1 MRRKNVIRALLC
13 SACLAAG
20 SIAPASVVSADAMRV
35 VTLGADLTEEQQNT
49 MLRYFKVNANEVEI
63 MYITNEDEREHL
75 SSYVPLSQIGT
86 RTVSCAYVRPTDS
99 GGIKVRTA
107 NLNWVT
113 GNMIASTLSTS
124 GVKNC
129 EVIAACPFEVSGT
142 GALTGIQMAYEEASG
157 EKLDET
163 KKQIAT
169 EEIVVTGNLA
179 DEVGKN
185 DATTVVNQSKMEVI
199 ANNIQNADEIYNLVQ
214 NIAIQNNV
222 TINDE
227 QLNQI
232 VELLKQIAEQNYEYE
247 DVKDTLERVDEN
259 VTGENTSDTQNG
271 EENTGDTSKAESTK
285 DPENTEDSA
294 EPDEDS
300 IMNDVDESVLGED
313 VKASSTEDPTLEQET
328 GAVEELEQTGEPG
341 GDLVQMDEGDDLVSI
356 PEPTDDGVE
365 DELSAIPEATEDGT
379 VASDNSGA
387 EGTENSDTN
396 TEGAETPDTNT
407 EGTETPDAN
416 AEGTETSDTNTE
428 GTEASD
434 GSAEDA
440 LDKTLLSAENLEKFE
455 KLEKFCKG
463 EYEGDAASLQEAVGE
478 EAYVSVVLETET
490 AQKLSKEILNTYY
503 KVLTDPTYVS
513 TETYQYMSSELNMM
527 YEQLQKLFSV
537 DGRLPEGE
545 DILAEVSQEDKQAL
559 FDDTVKFFEKLYGE
573 EIYEDGASLEGE
585 ESYSEDG
592 SAEGASADGGSS
604 DEYYEEEVYTED
616 QGIDV
621 YTEEVY
627 TE

>member
-1 MRRKNVIRALLC
+1 MKRKNVIGALLC

-20 SIAPASVVSADAMRV
+20 SIAPTTIVSADAMRV

-49 MLRYFKVNANEVEI
+49 MLRYFKVNASEVEI

-232 VELLKQIAEQNYEYE
+232 VDLLKQIAEQNYNYE

-259 VTGENTSDTQNG
+259 VTGENNTDTQNG
-271 EENTGDTSKAESTK
+271 TENTEDTSKAESTK
-285 DPENTEDSA
+285 DPENTENGA
-294 EPDEDS
+294 ETDEDS
-300 IMNDVDESVLGED
+300 IMNDVDESVLGDD
-313 VKASSTEDPTLEQET
+313 VKASSTEDPSLEQVT
-328 GAVEELEQTGEPG
+328 GAVDDLEQTDEPG
-341 GDLVQMDEGDDLVSI
+341 GDMVQMADSGDDLVSI
-356 PEPTDDGVE
+356 SEPTDDGVA
-365 DELSAIPEATEDGT
+365 DELSSIPEATEDGT
-379 VASDNSGA
+379 VVADNSSTD
-387 EGTENSDTN
+387 GTETVDSG
-396 TEGAETPDTNT
+396 TEGMETFDSSV
-407 EGTETPDAN
+407 EGTETFDSSV
-416 AEGTETSDTNTE
+416 EGTETADSST
-428 GTEASD
+428 D
-434 GSAEDA
+434 GDII
-440 LDKTLLSAENLEKFE
+440 DKTLLSAENLEKFE

-463 EYEGDAASLQEAVGE
+463 EYEGDVVSLQEAAGE
-478 EAYVSVVLETET
+478 DAYVSVVLETET
-490 AQKLSKEILNTYY
+490 AQKLSKEVAQIYY
-503 KVLTDPTYVS
+503 KVLTDPNYVS
-513 TETYQYMSSELNMM
+513 TETFQYMSSELNMM
-527 YEQLQKLFSV
+527 YEQLQKLFGM
-537 DGRLPEGE
+537 DDKMPEGE
-545 DILAEVSQEDKQAL
+545 DILADVLQEDKQVL

-573 EIYEDGASLEGE
+573 ETFVETASMDGGENYEE
-585 ESYSEDG
+585 E
-592 SAEGASADGGSS
+592 ASADG
-604 DEYYEEEVYTED
+604 DYAEETYTED
-616 QGIDV
+616 TGMNV